1 MAAEALLKLEKEFV
15 DGESWE
21 KFAGDDGEILL
32 QTLGAKKGKGMF
44 GSSYQPRML
53 YIGAANDQV
62 WYYYSKEDSKVINGA
77 VVIDDGVKVDMVENS
92 TTEIVFTSAHS
103 GDPIRLWE
111 LKLPTEEEARAWKAE
126 LQKQSQGAWK
136 KAKKK
141 AAKEAAAA
149 AAAAENA
156 KAVKQ
161 DDGSDVDD
169 SDARKAGA
177 GKTTDKDESDGEE
190 SSDEEDDEEGQ
201 PADPKANKGMFG
213 KICCF

>member
-149 AAAAENA
+149 AAENA

>member
-1 MAAEALLKLEKEFV
+1 LEKEFV

-149 AAAAENA
+149 AAENA

>member
-149 AAAAENA
+149 AAENA

-190 SSDEEDDEEGQ
+190 SSDEEDDGEGQ